1 MKTMKKKIAIVLS
14 GGGARGALHVGALRA
29 LLEANVTPEMLVGT
43 SIGACNAA
51 FIALHGMNQQCLD
64 KLTDV
69 WRNAATTEILPS
81 NYLWLSVR
89 MLFNR
94 RVPDASNRMR
104 DFMVTNGLLPDLCFG
119 DLQGVRLLLVAAD
132 LNRGVPTVFGDDPS
146 ESILQG
152 VLASTA
158 LPPWVTP
165 LERGNQLLMDGGIIS
180 NLPIQAA
187 IEAGADEI
195 IALDLSEAHAEP
207 ENIQGFGP
215 FFTRVIHTVQKRQL
229 ALELD
234 LAEARHVPT
243 CYIRLSPANSI
254 PLWDFSHTEELMVQ
268 GYTITAPAIARWL
281 EERQSGW
288 HPKRL
293 AKNLQTWMHRL
304 RLTGEAG

>member
-1 MKTMKKKIAIVLS
+1 MIGMKKKLAVVLS
-14 GGGARGALHVGALRA
+14 GGGARGALHVGAMRA
-29 LLEANVTPEMLVGT
+29 LLESGVTPDILVGT

-51 FIALHGMNQQCLD
+51 FVALNGLSELCID
-64 KLTDV
+64 KLTEV
-69 WRNAATTEILPS
+69 WRSAAETEILPS

-94 RVPDASNRMR
+94 RVPDASNRLR
-104 DFMVTNGLLPDLCFG
+104 DFMISHGLLPDLCFG
-119 DLQGVRLLLVAAD
+119 DLKDIRLLLVAAD
-132 LNRGVPTVFGDDPS
+132 LNRGVPIVFGEDPS

-165 LERGNQLLMDGGIIS
+165 LARGDQLLMDGGIIS

-187 IEAGADEI
+187 LDAGAEEI
-195 IALDLSEAHAEP
+195 IALDLSESHAEP

-215 FFTRVIHTVQKRQL
+215 FFARVIHTVQRRQL
-229 ALELD
+229 ALELE
-234 LAEARHVPT
+234 LASARRIPT

-268 GYTITAPAIARWL
+268 GYAITAPAVARWL
-281 EERQSGW
+281 DDRQPTW

-293 AKNLQTWMHRL
+293 AKRAQSWMQKLHVPS
-304 RLTGEAG
+304 GAG

>member
-1 MKTMKKKIAIVLS
+1 MNGMRKKLAIVLS

-29 LLEANVTPEMLVGT
+29 LLEAGVSPDILVGT

-51 FIALHGMNQQCLD
+51 FIALNGMNQQCLT
-64 KLTDV
+64 KLIEV
-69 WRNAATTEILPS
+69 WRNAAVTEILPS

-104 DFMVTNGLLPDLCFG
+104 DFMISNGLLPDLRFG
-119 DLQGVRLLLVAAD
+119 ELDGVRLLLVAAD
-132 LNRGVPTVFGDDPS
+132 LNHGVPMVFGDDPN

-165 LERGNQLLMDGGIIS
+165 LARGDQLLMDGGVIS

-187 IEAGADEI
+187 IDAGAEAI
-195 IALDLSEAHAEP
+195 IALDLSESHVETDD
-207 ENIQGFGP
+207 IQGFGP
-215 FFTRVIHTVQKRQL
+215 FFARIIHTVQKRQL

-234 LAEARHVPT
+234 LAAARRVPT

-254 PLWDFSHTEELMVQ
+254 PLWDFSHTEELMAQ
-268 GYTITAPAIARWL
+268 GYAITAPAIAGWL
-281 EERQSGW
+281 DERQPAW

-293 AKNLQTWMHRL
+293 AKRAQSWMQKLHVPS
-304 RLTGEAG
+304 GAG

>member
-1 MKTMKKKIAIVLS
+1 MKKKIAIVLS

-29 LLEANVTPEMLVGT
+29 LLEANVIPEMLVGT

-51 FIALHGMNQQCLD
+51 FIALHGMNQQSLD

-69 WRNAATTEILPS
+69 WRNAAATEILPS

-132 LNRGVPTVFGDDPS
+132 LNRGVPMVFGDDPS

-234 LAEARHVPT
+234 LAEARHIPT
-243 CYIRLSPANSI
+243 CTIRLSPANSI

-268 GYTITAPAIARWL
+268 GYSITAPAIARWL
-281 EERQSGW
+281 EERQPGW

-293 AKNLQTWMHRL
+293 AKNLHTWMHRL